1 MFQTKKTYVSA
12 EMRMSELIFEN
23 PSFLTMM
30 EHFNLDMATQDKSV
44 EQICQ
49 ENRINKEVFIA
60 IANLYNGF
68 NPEGIEHFETDDV
81 KTMIAF
87 LENSHQFYLN
97 EKIPEIRDIVDHL
110 FIIETNKRT
119 EITLIE
125 KFFSEYTREV
135 EEHLQYE
142 DHIAF
147 PYFMELLSP
156 KCDCKKTRKKFSVK
170 EYQEHHTDIETK
182 LNDLKKLLVKH
193 ISLKDNRSLKRKLLI
208 NLFELEYDLN
218 IHSMIE
224 ELMLMPLITK
234 TERRISHG

>member
-23 PSFLTMM
+23 PSFLVMM
-30 EHFNLDMATQDKSV
+30 EHFNLDLATQDKSV

-49 ENRINKEVFIA
+49 ENLLNNEVFIA

-68 NPEGIEHFETDDV
+68 NPEGIDRFEPDDV
-81 KTMIAF
+81 KAMIAF

-97 EKIPEIRDIVDHL
+97 EKIPEIQDIVDHL

-119 EITLIE
+119 EIALIE
-125 KFFSEYTREV
+125 SFFSEYTREV

-142 DHIAF
+142 DVIAF

-156 KCDCKKTRKKFSVK
+156 KRDRKKTRKKFSVK

-224 ELMLMPLITK
+224 ELMLIPLITK
-234 TERRISHG
+234 IERSISHG